1 MKPRERGGV
10 VDPKL
15 NVYEVEGLKVAGRS
29 QFIFLYIIKNLLN
42 SRPKLDV
49 SIPPSNVN
57 SVSSSWYCV
66 SNILELM
73 FGCDNR
79 IPIQRPLP

>member
-15 NVYEVEGLKVAGRS
+15 NVYELEGLKVAGRS
-29 QFIFLYIIKNLLN
+29 KNYFIIYIIKNLLN
-42 SRPKLDV
+42 SRLKLDV

-57 SVSSSWYCV
+57 SVSSSLVPSIEHSTRAHVC
-66 SNILELM
+66 M
-73 FGCDNR
+73 
-79 IPIQRPLP
+79 